1 MHWLS
6 NACTLTQSLRKA
18 RGTLQCQVRHHLQPM
33 WLSPIVSQDCTTAG
47 LRMCAL
53 CATISYTT
61 MAKLC
66 QLLLAHSKRCWHSS
80 SSHPPALCSLH
91 TMQGKSISFTL
102 QEPKAW
108 VQAL

>member
-1 MHWLS
+1 
-6 NACTLTQSLRKA
+6 
-18 RGTLQCQVRHHLQPM
+18 
-33 WLSPIVSQDCTTAG
+33 
-47 LRMCAL
+47 MCAL

-61 MAKLC
+61 MAKLR

-108 VQAL
+108 VQALCAMLNLEAWAKNNKVQCLVTECPRNASQTYRKALY